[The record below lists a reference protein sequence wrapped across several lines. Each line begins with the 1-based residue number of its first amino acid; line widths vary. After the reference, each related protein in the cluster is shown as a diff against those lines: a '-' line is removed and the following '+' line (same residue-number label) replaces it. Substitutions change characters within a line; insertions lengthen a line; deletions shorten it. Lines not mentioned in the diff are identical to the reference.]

1 MKILVKGDLNRLK
14 KMKFEC
20 KECGCVFIA
29 NKKEYNAE
37 HFMLNGKL
45 NSYVSMRCP
54 CCDFPV
60 TGHEYKE
67 EEE

>member
-1 MKILVKGDLNRLK
+1 MKIIKEGNLNK
-14 KMKFEC
+14 PIVFEC

-45 NSYVSMRCP
+45 NSYVSMCCP
-54 CCDFPV
+54 CCDFSV

>member
-54 CCDFPV
+54 CCDFLV
-60 TGHEYKE
+60 TGHEYE
-67 EEE
+67 EEEE